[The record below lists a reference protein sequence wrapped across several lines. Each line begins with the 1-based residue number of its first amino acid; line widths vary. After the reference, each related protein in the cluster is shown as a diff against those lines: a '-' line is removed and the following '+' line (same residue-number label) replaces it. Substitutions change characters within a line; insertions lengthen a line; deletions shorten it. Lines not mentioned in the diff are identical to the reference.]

1 MNRKAKPTLYEKAA
15 QNKSSL
21 ATFSKSTQQNQAF
34 LRKREPKDKSS
45 PFLVDLAND
54 VSRVEREK
62 KMREKELDSRKLA
75 TSQTR
80 EAHSRIIL
88 QSEQERNE
96 LKVLRQHKRKIMEEE
111 KRLKAL
117 IEIEKT
123 NCRRKEDR
131 QSAQRAEHKRRHE
144 RLEARL
150 KKNQEEIEVRRQ
162 EKITRLLAKLK
173 IPRDE

>member
-1 MNRKAKPTLYEKAA
+1 MKTKPTLDEKAT

-21 ATFSKSTQQNQAF
+21 ASISKSTQQNQAF
-34 LRKREPKDKSS
+34 LRKRDPKNKSS
-45 PFLVDLAND
+45 PFLVDLAKD
-54 VSRVEREK
+54 VSRVERGK

-75 TSQTR
+75 TSLTR
-80 EAHSRIIL
+80 EAHSRLIL

-96 LKVLRQHKRKIMEEE
+96 LTDLRQHKRKIMEEE

-123 NCRRKEDR
+123 NGHRKEDR

-144 RLEARL
+144 KLEARL

-162 EKITRLLAKLK
+162 EKINRLLTKLK

>member
-1 MNRKAKPTLYEKAA
+1 MKMKTKPLLEEKA
-15 QNKSSL
+15 QNKSAYVS
-21 ATFSKSTQQNQAF
+21 FPNSPQQNQAF
-34 LRKREPKDKSS
+34 LRRRKPKTKSS
-45 PFLVDLAND
+45 PFLVDLAKD
-54 VSRVEREK
+54 VLQVERKK
-62 KMREKELDSRKLA
+62 KMQEKQLDSKTLA

-80 EAHSRIIL
+80 EANISLIL
-88 QSEQERNE
+88 QSQQERNE
-96 LKVLRQHKRKIMEEE
+96 LKALRQHKRKIMEEE

-123 NCRRKEDR
+123 NCHRKEDR

-150 KKNQEEIEVRRQ
+150 KKNQKEIEVKRQ
-162 EKITRLLAKLK
+162 EKISRLLTKLN